1 LFANFKGQ
9 PAAVA
14 KAWSR
19 VGDNGLK
26 GRLQQLDHIG
36 NFTRQKDPAVAKV
49 IDAVQAELTT
59 VHSNKELVS
68 TLGLS
73 QSPSYIDLA
82 RLFSHLSG
90 LLGVS
95 L

>member
-1 LFANFKGQ
+1 MFAIFNGQ

-19 VGDNGLK
+19 VGDNGLQ

-36 NFTRQKDPAVAKV
+36 KFTGQKDPAVVKV

-59 VHSNKELVS
+59 VHRNKELAS

-82 RLFSHLSG
+82 RLFSHLPG